1 MSGISIVIDIEI
13 LLNAQDINPRIVE
26 DDLQSLMVFLQA
38 LEDYRFR
45 LRKITTT
52 CPPVLMT
59 VGCADAKRAREHCT

>member
-1 MSGISIVIDIEI
+1 MPGISIRIDVGL
-13 LLNAQDINPRIVE
+13 LLNAEDINPRIVE
-26 DDLQSLMVFLQA
+26 DDVQSLMVFLQA

>member
-26 DDLQSLMVFLQA
+26 DDVQSLMVFLQA